1 MISQFNVTEQTI
13 RFKLNLLV
21 QPKISRNDKTAQ
33 RTQHRG
39 AQMVIASSKRCFISI
54 KQWVTNAR
62 TNHKLKID
70 TLLFL
75 SRFRSLTLS
84 FYFVL
89 DFPLYCLFIKCSI
102 IDGSHSVFQQ
112 IVIVT
117 LIPYNMK
124 YDSELPDGKVIM
136 SFEFNNSSIQNGQE
150 YQQQSSSNRNNN
162 RIVLLERN
170 AIRRRS
176 NRTGKFNRRLRVCT
190 ETKKFSL
197 VFYIVIVQFN
207 SRRRPSIQFK
217 SMEMHM
223 HGLLIEL
230 HNFYSF
236 AASFTI
242 HYAVF
247 RKQPDPIE

>member
-1 MISQFNVTEQTI
+1 MFGGCFAPFESFWICSRFCWCRCCRRENWLCDRFNMWFHNLVSHNK
-13 RFKLNLLV
+13 RSALNWIYLYN
-21 QPKISRNDKTAQ
+21 QKYHETTRH
-33 RTQHRG
+33 RTQHQG
-39 AQMVIASSKRCFISI
+39 AQMVIASSKRCLISI

-75 SRFRSLTLS
+75 SRFRSHTLS

-124 YDSELPDGKVIM
+124 SDSELPDGKVIM

-150 YQQQSSSNRNNN
+150 YQQQQQQQQQRPNRTTWKKCNTTPKQSNR
-162 RIVLLERN
+162 
-170 AIRRRS
+170 
-176 NRTGKFNRRLRVCT
+176 
-190 ETKKFSL
+190 
-197 VFYIVIVQFN
+197 
-207 SRRRPSIQFK
+207 
-217 SMEMHM
+217 
-223 HGLLIEL
+223 
-230 HNFYSF
+230 
-236 AASFTI
+236 
-242 HYAVF
+242 
-247 RKQPDPIE
+247 